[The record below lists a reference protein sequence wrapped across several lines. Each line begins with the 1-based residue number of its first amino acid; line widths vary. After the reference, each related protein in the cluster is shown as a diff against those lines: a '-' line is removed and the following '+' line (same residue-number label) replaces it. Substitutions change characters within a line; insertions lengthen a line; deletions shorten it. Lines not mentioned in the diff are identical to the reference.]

1 MNRTRTTNTP
11 RCLLASFLVATSLG
25 VGAQAPGMP
34 QTPGFQSKP
43 IQSAPVSGDD
53 SKEMHAI
60 AVSIAP
66 GGYSPAHVHPGDCL
80 GTVIE
85 GTVDLVADGKETRRV
100 GPGEAFSNPRGTVH
114 QFRNSGE
121 VPVRMLT
128 FVVVDKGKPRVMPP
142 PEPAK

>member
-1 MNRTRTTNTP
+1 MIKHITTSAWP
-11 RCLLASFLVATSLG
+11 RVAAGMGALMLSGGLL
-25 VGAQAPGMP
+25 AQAPGMP
-34 QTPGFQSKP
+34 ATPGFQSKP

-53 SKEMHAI
+53 SREMHAI

-66 GGYSPAHVHPGDCL
+66 GGYSPAHIHPGDCL

-100 GPGEAFSNPRGTVH
+100 AAGEAFSNPRGTVH
-114 QFRNSGE
+114 QFRNSGD

-142 PEPAK
+142 PGQ

>member
-1 MNRTRTTNTP
+1 MKQIQASTAARHILAAFV
-11 RCLLASFLVATSLG
+11 LLIASG

-43 IQSAPVSGDD
+43 IQSAPVSGDE

-100 GPGEAFSNPRGTVH
+100 GAGEAFSNPRGTVH
-114 QFRNSGE
+114 QFRNSGDTA
-121 VPVRMLT
+121 VRMIT

-142 PEPAK
+142 PEAAK